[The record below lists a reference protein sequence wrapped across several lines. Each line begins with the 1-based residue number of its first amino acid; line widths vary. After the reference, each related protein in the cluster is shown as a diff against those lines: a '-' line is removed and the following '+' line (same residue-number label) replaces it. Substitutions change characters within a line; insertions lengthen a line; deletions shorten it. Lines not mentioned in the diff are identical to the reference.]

1 MEKINIAIADDNE
14 RMQEMLGNVIKQD
27 DTLELIGQTG
37 NGNDIYSIIR
47 DKEPDVVLLD
57 IFMPKMDGLTVMEK
71 VNEDKNLKKR
81 PAFIVVSAV
90 GEERITEDAFRLG
103 AYYYVLKPFD
113 NETLLNRI
121 KATKGM
127 TAVRRYHPRNF
138 TNPGKEPICPPEN
151 SLEIDV
157 TNMIHEIGVPA
168 HIKGYQYLREAI
180 ILAVNDD
187 EIMNSVTKLLYPT
200 VAKTFK
206 TTPSRVERAIR
217 HAIEVAWD
225 RGDVDVLNSYFGY
238 TIQNSR
244 GKPTNSEFIAMISD
258 KLKLNLKIS

>member
-127 TAVRRYHPRNF
+127 TSVRRYQRSKHLRNF
-138 TNPGKEPICPPEN
+138 AHRFHLVHKSQGITPFTSFRKYVVITKKE
-151 SLEIDV
+151 
-157 TNMIHEIGVPA
+157 H
-168 HIKGYQYLREAI
+168 Y
-180 ILAVNDD
+180 
-187 EIMNSVTKLLYPT
+187 SVFLLQ
-200 VAKTFK
+200 
-206 TTPSRVERAIR
+206 
-217 HAIEVAWD
+217 
-225 RGDVDVLNSYFGY
+225 NSYFAY
-238 TIQNSR
+238 R
-244 GKPTNSEFIAMISD
+244 FYY
-258 KLKLNLKIS
+258 KIDIEESQWFARTLAYLSML

>member
-127 TAVRRYHPRNF
+127 TSVRRYHPRNF

-151 SLEIDV
+151 SLNRCDKYDPRDRRSCPYQRIP
-157 TNMIHEIGVPA
+157 VPA
-168 HIKGYQYLREAI
+168 RCDSAFRRGHGNAQFHYQDSLSDHRE
-180 ILAVNDD
+180 
-187 EIMNSVTKLLYPT
+187 
-200 VAKTFK
+200 
-206 TTPSRVERAIR
+206 TPPDNVKSCRAC
-217 HAIEVAWD
+217 HPPCD
-225 RGDVDVLNSYFGY
+225 
-238 TIQNSR
+238 
-244 GKPTNSEFIAMISD
+244 
-258 KLKLNLKIS
+258 

>member
-71 VNEDKNLKKR
+71 VNEDKNLKK
-81 PAFIVVSAV
+81 
-90 GEERITEDAFRLG
+90 
-103 AYYYVLKPFD
+103 
-113 NETLLNRI
+113 
-121 KATKGM
+121 GM

-168 HIKGYQYLREAI
+168 HIKGYQYLRDAI
-180 ILAVNDD
+180 LLSVEDT
-187 EIMNSVTKLLYPT
+187 EMLNSITKILYPT
-200 VAKTFK
+200 IAKRHQ
-206 TTPSRVERAIR
+206 TTSSRVERAIR
-217 HAIEVAWD
+217 HAIEVAWS
-225 RGDVDVLNSYFGY
+225 RGKMDTIDELFGY
-238 TIQNSR
+238 TVNNR
-244 GKPTNSEFIAMISD
+244 KGKPTNSEFIALIAD
-258 KLKLNLKIS
+258 KIRLELKNQ

>member
-127 TAVRRYHPRNF
+127 TSVRRYHPRNF

-168 HIKGYQYLREAI
+168 HIKGYQYIREGI
-180 ILAVNDD
+180 IMAFYDRNMLHY
-187 EIMNSVTKLLYPT
+187 ITKFLYPSI
-200 VAKTFK
+200 AKKYK
-206 TTPSRVERAIR
+206 TTSSSVERTIR
-217 HAIEVAWD
+217 HAIEVAWR
-225 RGDVDVLNSYFGY
+225 RGDMEVLEEVFGN
-238 TIQNSR
+238 TVSA
-244 GKPTNSEFIAMISD
+244 GKGKRI
-258 KLKLNLKIS
+258 LNLWLY

>member
-1 MEKINIAIADDNE
+1 MKESFMEKINIAIADDNE

-138 TNPGKEPICPPEN
+138 GTMGKEAPCPPEN

-168 HIKGYQYLREAI
+168 HIKGYQYLRDAI
-180 ILAVNDD
+180 LL
-187 EIMNSVTKLLYPT
+187 SVEDTEMLT
-200 VAKTFK
+200 IAKRHQ
-206 TTPSRVERAIR
+206 TTASRVERAIR
-217 HAIEVAWD
+217 HAIEVAWS
-225 RGDVDVLNSYFGY
+225 RGKMDTIDELFGY
-238 TIQNSR
+238 TVNNR
-244 GKPTNSEFIAMISD
+244 KGKPTNSEFIALIAD
-258 KLKLNLKIS
+258 KIRLELKNQ

>member
-47 DKEPDVVLLD
+47 DKEPDVVLID

-168 HIKGYQYLREAI
+168 HIKGYQYLSLI
-180 ILAVNDD
+180 HI
-187 EIMNSVTKLLYPT
+187 
-200 VAKTFK
+200 
-206 TTPSRVERAIR
+206 
-217 HAIEVAWD
+217 
-225 RGDVDVLNSYFGY
+225 
-238 TIQNSR
+238 
-244 GKPTNSEFIAMISD
+244 
-258 KLKLNLKIS
+258 

>member
-127 TAVRRYHPRNF
+127 TSVRRYHPRNF

-168 HIKGYQYLREAI
+168 HIKEQ
-180 ILAVNDD
+180 
-187 EIMNSVTKLLYPT
+187 
-200 VAKTFK
+200 AKYRK
-206 TTPSRVERAIR
+206 
-217 HAIEVAWD
+217 
-225 RGDVDVLNSYFGY
+225 
-238 TIQNSR
+238 
-244 GKPTNSEFIAMISD
+244 
-258 KLKLNLKIS
+258 KICRLM

>member
-127 TAVRRYHPRNF
+127 TSVRRYHPRNF

-157 TNMIHEIGVPA
+157 TNRRSCPYQRIPVPA
-168 HIKGYQYLREAI
+168 RCDSAFRRGHGNAQFHYQDSLSDHRE
-180 ILAVNDD
+180 
-187 EIMNSVTKLLYPT
+187 
-200 VAKTFK
+200 
-206 TTPSRVERAIR
+206 TPPDNVKSCRAC
-217 HAIEVAWD
+217 HPPCD
-225 RGDVDVLNSYFGY
+225 
-238 TIQNSR
+238 
-244 GKPTNSEFIAMISD
+244 
-258 KLKLNLKIS
+258 

>member
-127 TAVRRYHPRNF
+127 TSVRRYHPRNF

-168 HIKGYQYLREAI
+168 HIKGYQYLRDAI
-180 ILAVNDD
+180 LLSVEDT
-187 EIMNSVTKLLYPT
+187 EMLNSITKILYPT
-200 VAKTFK
+200 IAKRHQ
-206 TTPSRVERAIR
+206 TTSSRVERAIR
-217 HAIEVAWD
+217 HAIEVAWS
-225 RGDVDVLNSYFGY
+225 RGKMDTIDELFGY
-238 TIQNSR
+238 TVNNR
-244 GKPTNSEFIAMISD
+244 KGKPTNSEFIALVADTIR
-258 KLKLNLKIS
+258 LKSKRR

>member
-127 TAVRRYHPRNF
+127 TSVRRYHPRNF
-138 TNPGKEPICPPEN
+138 TNPGKEPICPPET
-151 SLEIDV
+151 V
-157 TNMIHEIGVPA
+157 W
-168 HIKGYQYLREAI
+168 
-180 ILAVNDD
+180 
-187 EIMNSVTKLLYPT
+187 KL
-200 VAKTFK
+200 
-206 TTPSRVERAIR
+206 
-217 HAIEVAWD
+217 
-225 RGDVDVLNSYFGY
+225 
-238 TIQNSR
+238 
-244 GKPTNSEFIAMISD
+244 M
-258 KLKLNLKIS
+258 

>member
-168 HIKGYQYLREAI
+168 HIKGYQYLRDAI
-180 ILAVNDD
+180 LL
-187 EIMNSVTKLLYPT
+187 SVEERKCSIPLPR
-200 VAKTFK
+200 FSIR
-206 TTPSRVERAIR
+206 PSRNATRQRQVVSSVPSAMRLKWPGAAAKWTQSTSCSAI
-217 HAIEVAWD
+217 
-225 RGDVDVLNSYFGY
+225 
-238 TIQNSR
+238 
-244 GKPTNSEFIAMISD
+244 P
-258 KLKLNLKIS
+258 